1 MKTHPKKKDQGCKSR
16 KLYGWHP
23 VHEHL
28 RVHSQSF
35 REVYLLPSL
44 QGTKIDQL
52 ANQAN
57 VPVRYESAA
66 FFDAF
71 TQGGVH
77 QGVAARLVPFPYASL
92 QTVLEQ
98 APDLLLVLDNI
109 VDPRNLG
116 ALLRTAEGA
125 GVGGVVLTSTRSAT
139 ISPLVEKA
147 ATGATAYLRICRIE
161 NLARSL
167 TILHEQGYWVVGL
180 VPNATLS
187 LYQVPVSQ
195 KIVLVLGGEEKGIRT
210 LTRRLCDCLV
220 SIPMRGKIE
229 SLNVA
234 VAGAIALYEF
244 VRRSQQKSEVFL
256 PEREKGGKV
265 DRLTCS

>member
-1 MKTHPKKKDQGCKSR
+1 M
-16 KLYGWHP
+16 
-23 VHEHL
+23 
-28 RVHSQSF
+28 
-35 REVYLLPSL
+35 LPSL

-52 ANQAN
+52 AYQSN

-71 TQGGVH
+71 AQGGVH
-77 QGVAARLVPFPYASL
+77 QGVAARLMPFPYVSL
-92 QTVLEQ
+92 PSVLEQ
-98 APDLLLVLDNI
+98 EPDLLLVLDNI

-125 GVGGVVLTSTRSAT
+125 GVGGVVLTSARSASL
-139 ISPLVEKA
+139 SPLVEKV
-147 ATGATAYLRICRIE
+147 ATGATAHLSICRIE
-161 NLARSL
+161 NLARAL
-167 TILHEQGYWVVGL
+167 TAMHERGYWAVGL
-180 VPNATLS
+180 VPDAPLS
-187 LYQVPVSQ
+187 LYELPVSR
-195 KIVLVLGGEEKGIRT
+195 KIAVVLGGEEKGVRV

-244 VRRSQQKSEVFL
+244 VRRSPQQSEGV
-256 PEREKGGKV
+256 P
-265 DRLTCS
+265 